1 MHSQSCIDDILS
13 IRVGCCARAAAMAGC
28 TGGVSACLLTALMS
42 GAMNAHIIVISI
54 EFVPVHGR

>member
-1 MHSQSCIDDILS
+1 MQQPWLDVH
-13 IRVGCCARAAAMAGC
+13 
-28 TGGVSACLLTALMS
+28 GGVSACLLTALMS